1 MNEIWSPHYRIYV
14 ERCLWVLVMQLQ
26 AAEGVAIPPE
36 AIEDY
41 QINGLNTPYDL
52 ARIAEIEFRT
62 RHDLQARLEYFNEQV
77 GHRYAHWGLTSCD
90 VTENVSQTQIQAA
103 LHHVQFQT
111 RRVLSLFESHIEAT
125 RDVLC
130 VARTHN
136 QPAQAT
142 LLGKRFASFAD
153 EILCGLGALQFARE
167 SQPCRGLSGAVG
179 TGQDLISLL
188 GSHEAY
194 ERVNAGFIEA
204 LGFKC
209 RKVSGGQIYAR
220 SEDLQWVTSLQQ
232 VASGCI
238 NLARMVRLESAYPRM
253 WESFDDGQVGSSAMP
268 HKRNPI
274 ISERICGLGVVLYG
288 YQTMLES
295 LAGQQWYEGDVSDSV
310 TRRIA
315 LSGIF
320 QTVDAILE
328 NTARLLQDLD
338 LSKDAYEA
346 EFEDYRRALKT
357 GELMSAALRNGAN
370 RDEAYR
376 AIQDERYPPPGLTS
390 EQVEQ
395 IIMAPV
401 VLTEAALQIDEIL
414 ALIKEVSNGAL
425 RKVD

>member
-1 MNEIWSPHYRIYV
+1 MNEVWSPYYRIYL

-26 AAEGVAIPPE
+26 AAEGVEIPPE

-41 QINGLNTPYDL
+41 QINGLSVPYDL
-52 ARIAEIEFRT
+52 VAIAKIEART
-62 RHDLQARLEYFNEQV
+62 KHDLRARLEYFNEQV
-77 GHRYAHWGLTSCD
+77 GHSYAHWGLTSCD
-90 VTENVSQTQIQAA
+90 ITENVSLMQIQTS
-103 LHHVQFQT
+103 LDHVQSQT
-111 RRVLSLFESHIEAT
+111 RRVLSLLEGHINAT

-153 EILCGLGALQFARE
+153 EMLCGMGALQFARE

-204 LGFKC
+204 LGFRC

-232 VASGCI
+232 VVSGCLG
-238 NLARMVRLESAYPRM
+238 LARLVRLESAYPRM

-274 ISERICGLGVVLYG
+274 ISERICGLGVVLQG
-288 YQTMLES
+288 YQTMLEA
-295 LAGQQWYEGDVSDSV
+295 LPGQQWYEGDVSDSV

-315 LSGIF
+315 LPGIF

-328 NTARLLQDLD
+328 NTAHLLQDLD

-346 EFEDYRRALKT
+346 EFEDYRRACQT
-357 GELMSAALRNGAN
+357 GEVLSAALRAGVD

-376 AIQDERYPPPGLTS
+376 AIQDGRLIPGFTE
-390 EQVEQ
+390 EQTRDIQNRVPEL
-395 IIMAPV
+395 P
-401 VLTEAALQIDEIL
+401 EAQAQIDEIL
-414 ALIKEVSNGAL
+414 ALIKEASEGAL
-425 RKVD
+425 GKVD